1 MTLPS
6 DDKIPRTIVLDAI
19 HTFTTIVTSTAL
31 LLNLDTGHVRTKV
44 TICLTHDGAQ
54 SLSGQPPGWGERAIP
69 KAQAIGDR
77 RKTPT
82 QLVSVAKQES
92 RGHPIIVTTSHRR
105 HVCTLR
111 EAVDGNT
118 L

>member
-19 HTFTTIVTSTAL
+19 HIFTTIVTSTAL

-82 QLVSVAKQES
+82 QFVSVAKQES